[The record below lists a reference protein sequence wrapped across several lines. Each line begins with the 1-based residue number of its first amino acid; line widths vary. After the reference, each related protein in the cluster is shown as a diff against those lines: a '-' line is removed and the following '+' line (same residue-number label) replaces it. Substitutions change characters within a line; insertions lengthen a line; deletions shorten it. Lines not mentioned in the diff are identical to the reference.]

1 MGGKVKRAAPKAAR
15 AASPRSPRAR
25 PVRVNRAPVLTL
37 WAAVV
42 AERLGHDRESALTL
56 GKALAGLNALSKG
69 RRLGIY
75 HETPEKDRKR
85 RARARARAGVTEVEL
100 MGRRLPVLRTDD
112 GLRAVRD
119 SHARGPG
126 GHRALSRGQARRRPS
141 RRTRRDA
148 RPGEVVPK
156 TRAGRARLCAVRE
169 VPPRHPVWSARM
181 GRPRRAGP
189 GPRASPGAK
198 AIARPHCD
206 PPVVHEPQALSD
218 DRSLRGA
225 PAAAA
230 LHHGGGSGGQR
241 GLRLPSRH
249 GRYMS
254 DYSFR

>member
-69 RRLGIY
+69 RRLGLY

-119 SHARGPG
+119 RTPEDPAAIERYLEGKLGDALPAVRAAM
-126 GHRALSRGQARRRPS
+126 RALARSFPRRELAE
-141 RRTRRDA
+141 RA
-148 RPGEVVPK
+148 FALYEKFRPGIP
-156 TRAGRARLCAVRE
+156 
-169 VPPRHPVWSARM
+169 S
-181 GRPRRAGP
+181 
-189 GPRASPGAK
+189 
-198 AIARPHCD
+198 
-206 PPVVHEPQALSD
+206 
-218 DRSLRGA
+218 
-225 PAAAA
+225 
-230 LHHGGGSGGQR
+230 GQR
-241 GLRLPSRH
+241 GWGARGELDPARVRALARKRSPARTATRRSSTSRK
-249 GRYMS
+249 R
-254 DYSFR
+254 